1 MILLDF
7 IETVF
12 NFIDTFK
19 VTWYEINKDKKRSKD
34 QMQEIKSLANAWK
47 KRAEDIKN
55 VGHILKDNWE
65 YLPVAQRNDY
75 IQKTID
81 LIHHGFN
88 VEYHE
93 DGTRTYQGGYAYGL
107 INIYEC
113 IHETILYEYSNMKN
127 YYNSKDY
134 EYVNRLYENCI
145 KQVDKTLIK
154 YNIKQNS
161 ST

>member
-1 MILLDF
+1 MILFDF

-34 QMQEIKSLANAWK
+34 QLQEIKSLANAWK

-55 VGHILKDNWE
+55 VGHILKDNWL
-65 YLPVAQRNDY
+65 YLPVDQRKDY

-93 DGTRTYQGGYAYGL
+93 DGTRTYYGGYAYGL
-107 INIYEC
+107 INIY
-113 IHETILYEYSNMKN
+113 ETILYEYSNMKN

-145 KQVDKTLIK
+145 KQIDKTLIK

>member
-7 IETVF
+7 VETVF

-19 VTWYEINKDKKRSKD
+19 VTWNEINKDKKRSKD
-34 QMQEIKSLANAWK
+34 QIQEIKSLANAWK

-55 VGHILKDNWE
+55 VENILKDNWE
-65 YLPVAQRNDY
+65 YLPVDQRKDY

-88 VEYHE
+88 VKYYE
-93 DGTRTYQGGYAYGL
+93 DGTRTYYGGYVYGL
-107 INIYEC
+107 INIYEY

-145 KQVDKTLIK
+145 KQIDKTLIK

>member
-19 VTWYEINKDKKRSKD
+19 VTWDEINKDKKRSKK
-34 QMQEIKSLANAWK
+34 QMQEIKSLANTWK

-55 VGHILKDNWE
+55 VENILKDNWA
-65 YLPVAQRNDY
+65 YLPVDQRKDY

-81 LIHHGFN
+81 LVHHGFN

-93 DGTRTYQGGYAYGL
+93 DGTRTYYGGYENGL
-107 INIYEC
+107 INIYES
-113 IHETILYEYSNMKN
+113 IYELLLYEYSNMKN
-127 YYNSKDY
+127 DQVSRI
-134 EYVNRLYENCI
+134 RLIISDLKKAFSGENW
-145 KQVDKTLIK
+145 QEERPSLSMMSR
-154 YNIKQNS
+154 Y
-161 ST
+161 